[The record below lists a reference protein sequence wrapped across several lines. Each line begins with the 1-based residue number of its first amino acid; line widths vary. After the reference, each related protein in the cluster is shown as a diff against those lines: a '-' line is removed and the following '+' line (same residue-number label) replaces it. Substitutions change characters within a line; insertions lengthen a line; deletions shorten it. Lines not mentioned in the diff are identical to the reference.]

1 MIGVLG
7 FSKERDPIYIY
18 ISLADM
24 IKVRQVPKSAGCV
37 DKLENQEIQWF
48 SSHRNASRL

>member
-7 FSKERDPIYIY
+7 FSKERDPIY